1 MPLAARLLLA
11 SGVLA
16 IVAGCAGDAV
26 RPPPRPA
33 AYVDVAAVAKT
44 GTVDA
49 GAGVASAGQ
58 PGAAALEAFAAAGY
72 VAVIDLRGAGEDRGF
87 DEPAV
92 VERLGLEY
100 LSLPVPSPAAV
111 TFENAEKL
119 DRLLAGID
127 GPVLVHCA
135 SGNRVGALLALRESL
150 NGADAE
156 QAVAYGRQAGLTRL
170 ESVVRQRLED
180 GKTTGQAP

>member
-1 MPLAARLLLA
+1 LLLA
-11 SGVLA
+11 SGALA
-16 IVAGCAGDAV
+16 IVAGCAGDPL

-33 AYVDVAAVAKT
+33 AYVDVAAV
-44 GTVDA
+44 
-49 GAGVASAGQ
+49 
-58 PGAAALEAFAAAGY
+58 
-72 VAVIDLRGAGEDRGF
+72 
-87 DEPAV
+87 

-100 LSLPVPSPAAV
+100 VSLPVPSPSAV

-156 QAVAYGRQAGLTRL
+156 QAMAYDRQAGVTRL
-170 ESVVRQRLED
+170 ESVVRQRLLED
-180 GKTTGQAP
+180 GKTRGPVP